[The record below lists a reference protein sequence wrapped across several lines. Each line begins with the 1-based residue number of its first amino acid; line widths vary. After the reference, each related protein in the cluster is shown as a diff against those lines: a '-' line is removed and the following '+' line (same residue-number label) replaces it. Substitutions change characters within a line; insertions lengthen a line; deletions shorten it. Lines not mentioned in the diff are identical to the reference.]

1 MYVLICILTT
11 SQWDK
16 YVYEN
21 DDKHFCETRSP
32 FYKHEFHCYE
42 AFAELETRLVL
53 NAYNGRTM
61 EHRTARKLY
70 NHFSFGSR
78 ICCNM

>member
-21 DDKHFCETRSP
+21 NDRHFYETRNP
-32 FYKHEFHCYE
+32 FYKHEFRYYE
-42 AFAELETRLVL
+42 AFAELETKLVL
-53 NAYNGRTM
+53 NAYNEHTM
-61 EHRTARKLY
+61 EHRTAIKL
-70 NHFSFGSR
+70 
-78 ICCNM
+78 